1 MIIIINPIILL
12 ISNHLLVDL
21 LMFFLNDNEE
31 IMASI
36 TISKFTGAKMKKYPD
51 IIPDFVQ
58 SSMKIVLGIK

>member
-1 MIIIINPIILL
+1 MLL
-12 ISNHLLVDL
+12 KSNHLLVDL
-21 LMFFLNDNEE
+21 LMSLLNDNEE
-31 IMASI
+31 IIAII